1 VSISSFTGVQYG
13 ESDILKWTS
22 SSEQN
27 NAYFNLQHST
37 DGIRFVTLQKVL
49 TQAVG
54 GNSATSL
61 YYQTTNSTP
70 STGHNYYRLQ
80 QVDIDG
86 KSTLYANV
94 IDLNRLGKGSSVNIY
109 PNPVNDVLNID
120 LMATEAS
127 VTVVKITDMS
137 GRLIQQ
143 VQTNAVQGFNTI
155 QVNLSALSS
164 GLYTIQLLENGQS
177 LFIERIRKD

>member
-1 VSISSFTGVQYG
+1 
-13 ESDILKWTS
+13 
-22 SSEQN
+22 
-27 NAYFNLQHST
+27 
-37 DGIRFVTLQKVL
+37 VL
-49 TQAVG
+49 TQALG
-54 GNSATSL
+54 GNSAASL
-61 YYQTTNSTP
+61 HYQMTNSAP

-109 PNPVNDVLNID
+109 PNPVNDVLHVD
-120 LMATEAS
+120 LMATQAS

-137 GRLIQQ
+137 GRLIKQ
-143 VQTNAVQGFNTI
+143 VQTNAVQGLNTI
-155 QVNLSALSS
+155 NISLNALSS

-177 LFIERIRKD
+177 LLIDRIRKD